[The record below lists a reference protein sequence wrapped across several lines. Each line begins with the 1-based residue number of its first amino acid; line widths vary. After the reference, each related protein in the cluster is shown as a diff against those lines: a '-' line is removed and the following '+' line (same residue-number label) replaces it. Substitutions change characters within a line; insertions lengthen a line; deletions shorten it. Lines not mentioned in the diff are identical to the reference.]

1 VDYPSTVSG
10 LPLGRCYKGRT
21 KTDSNGGKTMSMQRF
36 PRSVAAL
43 IGGML
48 LACTAYAAAA
58 STVNKP
64 ADHAWLLKADRV
76 FDARSEQTHAG
87 WVLLIQ
93 GDRIA
98 AVGPAAQVKA
108 PPGTQTIDLPGMTLL
123 PGLIDAHSHIFLH
136 PYNETLWNDQVLKE
150 SQAYRTIEAVQHVH
164 DTLMAGFTALRD
176 LGTEGAGYADV
187 DVQRAINQGMIP
199 GPHMFVATR
208 ATIASHC
215 YGPGPMGFR
224 TDMDL
229 PQGGIP
235 VSGSAQML
243 DAVRDQA
250 GHGADW
256 IKLYAD
262 YHCGKTKGSMP
273 TFTQEE
279 LNAGVEAAH
288 SLGLPVS
295 VHSTTAEGMRRSI
308 LAGVDTIEHGFG
320 GTREAFELMKQHNVA
335 YLPTLEA
342 VAAYAEYF
350 DGWKPGDPP
359 TDEMQQSA
367 HAFKLAMDAGVT
379 IGCGSDVGVFTH
391 GTNYKELEWM
401 VRDGMS
407 PARALLAATAVDAKI
422 LRQQD
427 QFGQLKAGL
436 DADIIAVP
444 GDPTADI
451 SAIEHV
457 PFVMK
462 GGVVYKQPQ

>member
-1 VDYPSTVSG
+1 ME
-10 LPLGRCYKGRT
+10 
-21 KTDSNGGKTMSMQRF
+21 TDSNGGKTMSMQKF
-36 PRSVAAL
+36 PRSL
-43 IGGML
+43 TLLGGVL
-48 LACTAYAAAA
+48 LACAAGTTATATAV
-58 STVNKP
+58 STPPTTVNKP
-64 ADHAWLLKADRV
+64 TDHAWLLKADRM

-87 WVLLIQ
+87 WVLLVQ
-93 GDRIA
+93 GERIV
-98 AVGPAAQVKA
+98 AVGPEAQVHA
-108 PPGTQTIDLPGMTLL
+108 PPGTQTIELPGMTLL

-150 SQAYRTIEAVQHVH
+150 SQAYRTIEAVQHAH
-164 DTLMAGFTALRD
+164 DTLMAGFTTLRD

-187 DVQRAINQGMIP
+187 DVQHAINQGMIP

-224 TDMDL
+224 ADMDL

-256 IKLYAD
+256 IKIYAD
-262 YHCGKTKGSMP
+262 YHCGKTKGSVP

-295 VHSTTAEGMRRSI
+295 VHSTTPEGMRRSI

-320 GTREAFELMKQHNVA
+320 GTHEVFELMKQHNVA

-350 DGWKPGDPP
+350 GGWKTGDPP
-359 TDEMQQSA
+359 TDEMKQSA

-462 GGVVYKQPQ
+462 GGVIYKQPP

>member
-1 VDYPSTVSG
+1 
-10 LPLGRCYKGRT
+10 
-21 KTDSNGGKTMSMQRF
+21 
-36 PRSVAAL
+36 
-43 IGGML
+43 ML
-48 LACTAYAAAA
+48 AVMCAAA
-58 STVNKP
+58 SVACAAASAAPVEGP

-76 FDARSEQTHAG
+76 FDATSEQPHAG
-87 WVLLIQ
+87 WVVLVAAGKIV
-93 GDRIA
+93 
-98 AVGPAAQVKA
+98 AVGPAAEVRA
-108 PPGTQTIDLPGMTLL
+108 PPGAETIDLPGATLL

-150 SQAYRTIEAVQHVH
+150 TLPYRTIEAVQHVR

-187 DVQRAINQGMIP
+187 DVQRAIDRGLIP
-199 GPHMFVATR
+199 GPHLFVSTR
-208 ATIASHC
+208 ATIAAHC

-224 TDMDL
+224 DDIDL

-235 VSGSAQML
+235 VSGTAEMI

-262 YHCGKTKGSMP
+262 YHCGKSDGAVP

-288 SLGLPVS
+288 SLGLPVA
-295 VHSTTAEGMRRSI
+295 VHSTTPEGMRRAI
-308 LAGVDTIEHGFG
+308 LAGVDTVEHAYG
-320 GTREAFELMKQHNVA
+320 GTPEVFALMKQHGVA
-335 YLPTLEA
+335 YMPTLEA
-342 VAAYAEYF
+342 EAAYSEYF
-350 DGWKPGDPP
+350 HGWKPGAPP
-359 TDEMQQSA
+359 TADMQRA
-367 HAFKLAMDAGVT
+367 ANAFKLAMQAGVT

-391 GTNYKELEWM
+391 GQNYKELEWM

-407 PARALLAATAVDAKI
+407 PARALLAATAVDARI

-427 QFGQLKAGL
+427 RFGQLKPGL
-436 DADIIAVP
+436 DADVIAVQ

-457 PFVMK
+457 ELVMK
-462 GGVVYKQPQ
+462 GGVIYRRP

>member
-1 VDYPSTVSG
+1 
-10 LPLGRCYKGRT
+10 
-21 KTDSNGGKTMSMQRF
+21 MSKQRF

-43 IGGML
+43 LGGML
-48 LACTAYAAAA
+48 LSCAVSAAAA
-58 STVNKP
+58 TPVNKP

-87 WVLLIQ
+87 WVLLVQ
-93 GDRIA
+93 GDHIA
-98 AVGPAAQVKA
+98 AVGPASQVKLL
-108 PPGTQTIDLPGMTLL
+108 PGTQTIELPGMTLL

-150 SQAYRTIEAVQHVH
+150 TLPYRTIEAVQHVH

-187 DVQRAINQGMIP
+187 DVQRAINEGMIP

-208 ATIASHC
+208 ATIAGHC
-215 YGPGPMGFR
+215 YGPGPIGFR
-224 TDMDL
+224 TDMGL

-235 VSGSAQML
+235 VSGVAQML

-256 IKLYAD
+256 IKIYAD
-262 YHCGKTKGSMP
+262 YHCGKTKGSVP

-295 VHSTTAEGMRRSI
+295 VHSTTAEGMRRSV
-308 LAGVDTIEHGFG
+308 LAGVDTVEHGFG
-320 GTREAFELMKQHNVA
+320 GTAEVFALMKQHNVA

-342 VAAYAEYF
+342 VAAYAQYF
-350 DGWKPGDPP
+350 GDWKPGDPP
-359 TDEMQQSA
+359 TDAMKQSA

-379 IGCGSDVGVFTH
+379 IGNGSDVGVYPH
-391 GTNYKELEWM
+391 GTNYQELEWM

-436 DADIIAVP
+436 DADIVAVP
-444 GDPTADI
+444 GDPTVDI

-462 GGVVYKQPQ
+462 GGVIYKQPE

>member
-1 VDYPSTVSG
+1 MSMRKRRSLAAALFCCALFTVSA
-10 LPLGRCYKGRT
+10 
-21 KTDSNGGKTMSMQRF
+21 
-36 PRSVAAL
+36 VAEA
-43 IGGML
+43 
-48 LACTAYAAAA
+48 
-58 STVNKP
+58 VDKP
-64 ADHAWLLKADRV
+64 ADHPWLLKADRV
-76 FDARSEQTHAG
+76 FDARSEQTHTG
-87 WVLLIQ
+87 WVVLVE
-93 GDRIA
+93 GDKIA
-98 AVGPAAQVKA
+98 AVGPAAQVNA
-108 PPGTQTIDLPGMTLL
+108 PPGTQTIELPGTTLL

-187 DVQRAINQGMIP
+187 DVQRAINDGLIP

-208 ATIASHC
+208 ATIAAHC

-224 TDMDL
+224 TDIDL

-235 VSGSAQML
+235 VSGTAEMI

-262 YHCGKTKGSMP
+262 YHCGKSSGAVP

-288 SLGLPVS
+288 SLGLPVA
-295 VHSTTAEGMRRSI
+295 VHSTTPEGMRRAI
-308 LAGVDTIEHGFG
+308 LAGVDTIEHAYD
-320 GTREAFELMKQHNVA
+320 GTRDVFALMKQHNVA
-335 YLPTLEA
+335 YMPTLEA
-342 VAAYAEYF
+342 EAAYSEYF
-350 DGWKPGDPP
+350 KGWKPGQPP
-359 TDEMQQSA
+359 TADMQQA
-367 HAFKLAMDAGVT
+367 ANAFKLAMQAGVT

-407 PARALLAATAVDAKI
+407 PSRALLAATAVDAKI

-427 QFGQLKAGL
+427 VFGQLKAGL
-436 DADIIAVP
+436 DADIIAVH
-444 GDPTADI
+444 GDPTTDI
-451 SAIEHV
+451 SAIENV

-462 GGVVYKQPQ
+462 GGVIYKQSQ

>member
-1 VDYPSTVSG
+1 MQG
-10 LPLGRCYKGRT
+10 L
-21 KTDSNGGKTMSMQRF
+21 QR
-36 PRSVAAL
+36 SLAAL
-43 IGGML
+43 IGSML
-48 LACTAYAAAA
+48 LACAVGVATAA
-58 STVNKP
+58 TVDKP

-87 WVLLIQ
+87 WVLLVQ
-93 GDRIA
+93 GDRIT

-150 SQAYRTIEAVQHVH
+150 SQSYRTIEAVQHVH
-164 DTLMAGFTALRD
+164 DTLMAGFTTLRD

-187 DVQRAINQGMIP
+187 DVQRAINQGLIP

-224 TDMDL
+224 SDMDL

-235 VSGSAQML
+235 VSGREQML

-256 IKLYAD
+256 IKIYAD
-262 YHCGKTKGSMP
+262 YHCGKTKGAVP

-295 VHSTTAEGMRRSI
+295 VHSTTAEGMHRSI

-320 GTREAFELMKQHNVA
+320 GTREVFELMKQHNVA

-350 DGWKPGDPP
+350 GGWKPGDPP

-462 GGVVYKQPQ
+462 GGVIYKQPQ

>member
-1 VDYPSTVSG
+1 
-10 LPLGRCYKGRT
+10 
-21 KTDSNGGKTMSMQRF
+21 MSMRKR
-36 PRSVAAL
+36 RSLATALFCSAMFIFSAVAEA
-43 IGGML
+43 
-48 LACTAYAAAA
+48 
-58 STVNKP
+58 VDKP
-64 ADHAWLLKADRV
+64 ADHPWLLKADRV
-76 FDARSEQTHAG
+76 FDARSEQAHAG
-87 WVLLIQ
+87 WVVLVE
-93 GDRIA
+93 GDKIV
-98 AVGPAAQVKA
+98 AVGPAAQVNA
-108 PPGTQTIDLPGMTLL
+108 PPGTQTIELPGTTLL

-136 PYNETLWNDQVLKE
+136 PYNETPWNDQVLKE

-164 DTLMAGFTALRD
+164 DTLMAGFTVLRD

-187 DVQRAINQGMIP
+187 DVQHAINDGLIP

-208 ATIASHC
+208 ATIAAHC

-224 TDMDL
+224 ADIDL

-235 VSGSAQML
+235 VSGTAEMI

-262 YHCGKTKGSMP
+262 YHCGKSSGAVP

-288 SLGLPVS
+288 SLGLPVA
-295 VHSTTAEGMRRSI
+295 VHSTTPEGMRRAI
-308 LAGVDTIEHGFG
+308 LAGVDTVEHAYG
-320 GTREAFELMKQHNVA
+320 GTREVFALMKQHNVA
-335 YLPTLEA
+335 YMPTLEA
-342 VAAYAEYF
+342 EAAYAEYF
-350 DGWKPGDPP
+350 KGWKPGQPP
-359 TDEMQQSA
+359 TADMQQAAS
-367 HAFKLAMDAGVT
+367 AFKLAMQAGVT

-407 PARALLAATAVDAKI
+407 PSRALLAATAVDAKI

-427 QFGQLKAGL
+427 VFGQLKAGL
-436 DADIIAVP
+436 DADIIAVH
-444 GDPTADI
+444 GDPTTDI
-451 SAIEHV
+451 SAIENV

-462 GGVVYKQPQ
+462 GGVIYKQTQ